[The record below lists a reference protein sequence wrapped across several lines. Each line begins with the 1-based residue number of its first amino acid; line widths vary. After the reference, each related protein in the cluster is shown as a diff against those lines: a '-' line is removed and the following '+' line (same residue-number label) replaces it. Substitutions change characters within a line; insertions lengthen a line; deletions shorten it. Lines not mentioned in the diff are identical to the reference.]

1 MASVSSLD
9 KDLRNLRLG
18 KYTPQAANE
27 VRKWI
32 EETLGEPIAP
42 GDLLDALK
50 DGTVLCKYALSSSST
65 RHDKTAYVKFVQAR
79 QSCNWTS
86 RCPLQAVPN
95 AVCPDGKHFSFSS
108 RLPIIASES
117 AIS

>member
-65 RHDKTAYVKFVQAR
+65 RHGKAYVFNVQTR
-79 QSCNWTS
+79 QSCNWTA

-95 AVCPDGKHFSFSS
+95 AVCPDGKYFSFSS
-108 RLPIIASES
+108 HLPIVASGS